1 MNRSVF
7 GGAVAT
13 AGVPRP
19 ASAVAAVPAPS
30 SYLLIGKQV
39 AFTVAQ
45 DFTPVHAVDSL
56 YLRPFCG
63 AYDGTIFSRWVLLSS
78 VITTLYMA
86 FSSISPHPGP
96 SPKERR

>member
-19 ASAVAAVPAPS
+19 ASAGAAVPAPS

-45 DFTPVHAVDSL
+45 DFTPTPMRSILCTSARSAVLTTAPSSHAGS
-56 YLRPFCG
+56 F
-63 AYDGTIFSRWVLLSS
+63 FLL
-78 VITTLYMA
+78 
-86 FSSISPHPGP
+86 
-96 SPKERR
+96 